1 MSRLT
6 VGDLIAMDQLGCAA
20 VAGVGGLDRRIAWAH
35 TSELD
40 PWDWLGADELLMTAG
55 LCVPSDEREQCTFI
69 ERLHEKGLAGVIIG
83 DDETAPPLTAA
94 ILDRADRLNFPILRC
109 SHTTPF
115 AAIGRTVA
123 VASQSVQV
131 STVARLSRLYEH
143 ARSTVL
149 ADTSLLVRLSRELRF
164 TLHVVDVEHGT
175 EVLATDNALSEN
187 AIRSLTSSVA
197 GTLDRLPAH
206 LTLVEGADYVMT
218 AHALP
223 THRKCMLVMEGSPA
237 TDVDAFA
244 LLHVRTLIGVEVEKV
259 TRERE
264 YADEVGEALLQ
275 RILAGSDAPE
285 AVTPLL
291 EEFDLSA
298 PEWTVLSF
306 DTDFLPAARTI
317 AGDRGVPNVTA
328 ILDEHAYMLLPTVR
342 CSETIDL
349 LSGKTRA
356 MGASP
361 SATAIGQISDSARQA
376 SWALDTARST
386 GVPAAR
392 YSTDVPLFVPRT
404 LTDARQATDAI
415 LGDLLLYDRGHES
428 NLVETLETF
437 LTHDRSWTATAD
449 QLGIH
454 RQSLAFRL
462 RKIESVT
469 GRNLKASSDIAM
481 LWLALRARAQAFSLT
496 D

>member
-1 MSRLT
+1 M
-6 VGDLIAMDQLGCAA
+6 VLI
-20 VAGVGGLDRRIAWAH
+20 
-35 TSELD
+35 
-40 PWDWLGADELLMTAG
+40 
-55 LCVPSDEREQCTFI
+55 
-69 ERLHEKGLAGVIIG
+69 
-83 DDETAPPLTAA
+83 
-94 ILDRADRLNFPILRC
+94 
-109 SHTTPF
+109 
-115 AAIGRTVA
+115 
-123 VASQSVQV
+123 
-131 STVARLSRLYEH
+131 
-143 ARSTVL
+143 
-149 ADTSLLVRLSRELRF
+149 
-164 TLHVVDVEHGT
+164 
-175 EVLATDNALSEN
+175 
-187 AIRSLTSSVA
+187 
-197 GTLDRLPAH
+197 
-206 LTLVEGADYVMT
+206 
-218 AHALP
+218 
-223 THRKCMLVMEGSPA
+223 
-237 TDVDAFA
+237 
-244 LLHVRTLIGVEVEKV
+244 
-259 TRERE
+259 
-264 YADEVGEALLQ
+264 
-275 RILAGSDAPE
+275 
-285 AVTPLL
+285 
-291 EEFDLSA
+291 
-298 PEWTVLSF
+298 
-306 DTDFLPAARTI
+306 
-317 AGDRGVPNVTA
+317 VPNVTA

-342 CSETIDL
+342 CAETIDL